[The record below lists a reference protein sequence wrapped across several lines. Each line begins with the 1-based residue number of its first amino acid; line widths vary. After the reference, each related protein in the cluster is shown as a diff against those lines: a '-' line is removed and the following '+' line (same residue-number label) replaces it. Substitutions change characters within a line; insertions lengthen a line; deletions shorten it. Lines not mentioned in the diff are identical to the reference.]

1 MKQLHSL
8 VTKSWLSSKPLMR
21 EFSSATNSRRAR
33 FNSVLKKAKV
43 STEETVEEEKG
54 DVENEYLRLIKKMQD
69 LKDKN
74 SAARMNME
82 EIDEV
87 IDDLEKEKA
96 DREYEEIFNK
106 ERERIATKLAVK

>member
-1 MKQLHSL
+1 
-8 VTKSWLSSKPLMR
+8 
-21 EFSSATNSRRAR
+21 
-33 FNSVLKKAKV
+33 
-43 STEETVEEEKG
+43 
-54 DVENEYLRLIKKMQD
+54 MQD

-96 DREYEEIFNK
+96 DREYEETFNK